1 MNKRIVVLIL
11 SISTITCYGYA
22 LGGLGAHIMG
32 HGGLYVA
39 AAGLIGG
46 TLCAWLALT
55 LWRQFLDEHSED
67 TEAKAP
73 DKHPEDESDDL

>member
-32 HGGLYVA
+32 REGLRVA
-39 AAGLIGG
+39 AAGLVGG
-46 TLCAWLALT
+46 TFCAWLALK
-55 LWRQFLDEHSED
+55 LWRQFLDEE
-67 TEAKAP
+67 TGAKAP
-73 DKHPEDESDDL
+73 DKRSEDKSDVQ